1 MVPEE
6 TLERAAVDDVSPRY
20 LRKQKT
26 GEGKRHRSRPAP
38 STRSWGQR
46 ARRGALVF
54 LVAFGL
60 SAVLGWAT
68 YLLWFSPA
76 TRLKAGG
83 IEIQGEHYVSSNRI
97 AGVFSAD
104 IGKSVLLVPLDRRL
118 RQIQAIPW
126 IRQATIERVLPDRLA
141 VRIEERQPVAYL
153 STSAGMRLIDT
164 DGVIL
169 DRPAGANFN
178 LPIVTGIGASTPVAE
193 RARRMGM
200 FAEFLKEIQT
210 VRPSA
215 SSEVSQANLASSDDV
230 QVTLAGA
237 PEFSGQGPVIVDFGN
252 SAFADRY
259 RLFLAN
265 FPTWQ
270 AKAGSVEAVDL
281 RYDGQ
286 ALVTPAPQGSGSSGA
301 APAAAS
307 PAPSAASATPAA
319 TSSATPSGTAAAKPI
334 RVREIS
340 GRGTEQQ

>member
-20 LRKQKT
+20 LRKQKA
-26 GEGKRHRSRPAP
+26 GDAKRRRSRPAP
-38 STRSWGQR
+38 AARSWGQR
-46 ARRGALVF
+46 ARRGALIF
-54 LVAFGL
+54 LAAFGA
-60 SAVLGWAT
+60 SAVIGWAS

-76 TRLKAGG
+76 TRLEPAG
-83 IEIQGEHYVSSNRI
+83 IEIQGEHFVSSAQI
-97 AGVFSAD
+97 AGIFSSD

-118 RQIQAIPW
+118 RKIQAIPW
-126 IRQATIERVLPDRLA
+126 IGQATIERVMPNELS
-141 VRIEERQPVAYL
+141 VRVEERQPVAFL
-153 STSAGMRLIDT
+153 STSAGMRLIDA

-169 DRPAGANFN
+169 DRPAGTNFN
-178 LPIVTGIGASTPVAE
+178 LPIVTGLGPDTPIAE
-193 RARRMGM
+193 RARRVGL
-200 FAEFLKEIQT
+200 FFEFLKEIQT

-215 SSEVSQANLASSDDV
+215 ASEVSQANLASSGDV

-237 PEFSGQGPVIVDFGN
+237 PELSGQGPVIVDFGN

-259 RLFLAN
+259 RVFLAN
-265 FPTWQ
+265 FPAWQ

-286 ALVTPAPQGSGSSGA
+286 ALVTPAPQNSGSTGSVPVAAAPASGA
-301 APAAAS
+301 ASSSPAPAAT
-307 PAPSAASATPAA
+307 PAPSAATPGK
-319 TSSATPSGTAAAKPI
+319 SI